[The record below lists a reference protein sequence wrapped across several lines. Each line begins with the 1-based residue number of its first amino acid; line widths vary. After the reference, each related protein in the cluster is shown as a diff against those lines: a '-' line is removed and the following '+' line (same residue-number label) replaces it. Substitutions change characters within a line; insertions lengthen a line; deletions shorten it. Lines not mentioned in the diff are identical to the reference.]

1 MVNNIYTGL
10 EFDKKKGEIIK
21 KDNKTVLKH
30 NQPCS
35 GFFSTCTILLR
46 LIISFLNTQ
55 KKLPDEIDCTY
66 AFYWYKYKTKYK
78 DLYKILFNENL
89 KYEILY
95 KNPIIIT
102 HDGEDQFSDYRL
114 LNYSEIS
121 PFINKYFKMIKDI
134 INNIEEK
141 YNICYKNLCVI
152 FHRGNDKIKEC
163 DIGNHDFYKEEI
175 KKLNNNYKENLTF
188 LIQSDETE
196 FLNEFSNELSNNI
209 VFWDEIRHIKKER
222 TTVDKINFEH
232 NNFYYICR
240 FLAITIIMS
249 KAKFII
255 CNSGNCSLWILL
267 YRGHFNGLIQY
278 IDKKKRR

>member
-1 MVNNIYTGL
+1 MLPIQSKHSTFKQEY
-10 EFDKKKGEIIK
+10 
-21 KDNKTVLKH
+21 DNQTKTLSIDILKSIEYKH
-30 NQPCS
+30 
-35 GFFSTCTILLR
+35 
-46 LIISFLNTQ
+46 LN
-55 KKLPDEIDCTY
+55 
-66 AFYWYKYKTKYK
+66 
-78 DLYKILFNENL
+78 
-89 KYEILY
+89 
-95 KNPIIIT
+95 
-102 HDGEDQFSDYRL
+102 
-114 LNYSEIS
+114 LN
-121 PFINKYFKMIKDI
+121 
-134 INNIEEK
+134 
-141 YNICYKNLCVI
+141 NICYKNLCVI

-278 IDKKKRR
+278 IDKKKSVKF